1 MNGDPEDQLRMRNS
15 HDQAINDGRRA
26 EGSPSSSSSDNH
38 DVGGVAIVVDC
49 DVEAEV
55 RDGGEEEPPST
66 TVEPLC
72 AMVCTDSRPEDG
84 QYPSDHYALLA
95 VFRLVYHPAA
105 GRCPGLSPPSS
116 PPPEVDAEARHQDDV
131 SQSPN

>member
-15 HDQAINDGRRA
+15 HGQAINDRA
-26 EGSPSSSSSDNH
+26 EEPHSSSDRR

-55 RDGGEEEPPST
+55 RPRDGRGEEEPPST

-95 VFRLVYHPAA
+95 VFRFVYHPAA